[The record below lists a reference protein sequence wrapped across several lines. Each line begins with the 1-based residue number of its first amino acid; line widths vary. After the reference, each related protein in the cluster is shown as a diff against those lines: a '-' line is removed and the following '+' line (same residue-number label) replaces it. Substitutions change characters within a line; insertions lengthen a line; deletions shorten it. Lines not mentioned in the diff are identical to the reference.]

1 MAKTIYK
8 NLRRGRTVFQVFA
21 FVFVSGWLTLAGF
34 AQSGNSYI
42 FPGITTNNNI
52 TIGNLNPDPA
62 VVSISFY
69 DSSGKLNLLTQELAA
84 GTQTRVNPNTVALTS
99 FTGSVV
105 VTSAAKLTVSA
116 DQFEGNTAFDF
127 IYPVQL
133 ASNLLIPFLGSDGGT
148 VDVSIWNPGPNQ
160 AEVKLVLVTSGGAH
174 NTTQTAVLDP
184 LHTSTLHVSSGA
196 SYAFVTTANILRPES
211 PVAASAVIHT
221 FSPGTSG
228 AVSRSDFAVVPAVPQ
243 NGFSQTTQIPFFA
256 QGPDYFSLVQIDNLA
271 NTQQTLSVTA
281 KQADGTPF
289 PGTSNPA
296 SIVLPP
302 YGSIRQE
309 MAQMFGSTSTGF
321 ATGTITVTS
330 QGTLSSSGNPT
341 GGPPA
346 AITAAIAIGNISE
359 PGFAV
364 MLPTPP
370 QTVFSLQL
378 RGTGREFFTGLSLA
392 NSGSNDAHVS
402 LSFILDQGT
411 TLSTVSIT
419 VPKGQ
424 GQITTLANVFPEA
437 VGNGYILVKSDAP
450 ITVVGLDGR
459 SDNSALATRYPQ
471 YASSSFTPPAQQNFL
486 VVGTVRDAS
495 IGINGSN
502 IGVPNVA
509 FGLAGPVNATT
520 STDQA
525 GTFLFRDLPPGRYS
539 LTPLPVGY
547 TVSPGGNTIVITNGN
562 SRFNDFSIGLTPPG
576 IVTVNPASAQLVSST
591 PGSTASLQISVQ
603 GTNFIPPT
611 TFSGNIF
618 TANINT
624 FTTGTVFVFNDS
636 QVATTVSSPTLL
648 TATVNSSL
656 LVTTGTFQ
664 VTARNLGPSGDFV
677 DSNPLPFTIG
687 TAPPT
692 LTSVTGIPS
701 PLIVGQTSSF
711 NVTVNGIGFTPATVV
726 RVNFVN
732 RPTTYVN
739 QNQVIGTVLPID
751 LTIPG
756 FVPITV
762 QNPNTVDST
771 PFQLP
776 VLYPIPVITS
786 ISPST
791 LTANLALDAQPVAVT
806 ITGTNFS
813 QSPTNPLST
822 ALVYVNGSPT
832 NVQTQ
837 YISTTQ
843 VIALIPPILTAV
855 PGVLQ
860 LQVVNPTPNLAP
872 STAAPLFV
880 TNPVAVITSVNGGNV
895 SWNPNSPP
903 NDFFNQPVVITGTNF
918 SPDAVAW
925 VSLPCDTLG
934 LRKALTTNRTSATQI
949 VATIPIRCAGNYS
962 ISVANPQ
969 PGGGLSAPAI
979 LAVPSKA
986 AVSTTDPK
994 SGLRPGVRID

>member
-1 MAKTIYK
+1 MANILDK
-8 NLRRGRTVFQVFA
+8 NLKQRRTVLRVFG
-21 FVFVSGWLTLAGF
+21 FMLVSAWLTLTGF

-52 TIGNLNPDPA
+52 TIGNLNPNAA

-69 DSSGKLNLLTQELAA
+69 DSSGKLNLLSVELPP
-84 GTQTRVNPNTVALTS
+84 GQQTRVNPNSVALTT

-105 VTSAAKLTVSA
+105 VSSAAPLTVSA

-133 ASNLLIPFLGSDGGT
+133 SSNLLIPFLGSDGGS
-148 VDVSIWNPGPNQ
+148 VDVNVFNPGPNQ

-174 NTTQTAVLDP
+174 TTTQTAILDP
-184 LHTSTLHVSSGA
+184 LHSNDFHVSSGA
-196 SYAFVTTANILRPES
+196 SYAYVTTANILRPDS
-211 PVAASAVIHT
+211 PVAASAVVHT
-221 FSPGTSG
+221 FSPGAAG
-228 AVSRSDFAVVPAVPQ
+228 AVSRSDFAIVPAVPAT
-243 NGFSQTTQIPFFA
+243 GFTTTSVIPFFA
-256 QGPDYFSLVQIDNLA
+256 QGPDYFTLVQIDNLSQS
-271 NTQQTLSVTA
+271 TQTLSVLATR
-281 KQADGTPF
+281 ADGTPL

-302 YGSIRQE
+302 YGSIREE
-309 MAQMFGSTSTGF
+309 MAQMFASTSTAF

-330 QGTLSSSGNPT
+330 QATLFNGNPLA
-341 GGPPA
+341 GPPA
-346 AITAAIAIGNISE
+346 PLTAAVAIGNISE

-364 MLPTPP
+364 MLPTSA
-370 QTVFSLQL
+370 QTNFSLQL
-378 RGTGREFFTGLSLA
+378 RGTGREFFTGLNIA
-392 NSGSNDAHVS
+392 NAGSNDAHVS
-402 LSFILDQGT
+402 MSFVLDQGT

-424 GQITTLANVFPEA
+424 TQITTLANIFPEA
-437 VGNGYILVKSDAP
+437 VGNGYIVVKSDAP
-450 ITVVGLDGR
+450 ITLVGLDGR
-459 SDNSALATRYPQ
+459 SDNTALATRYPQ
-471 YASSSFTPPAQQNFL
+471 FVSSSFTPPPQQDFL
-486 VVGTVRDAS
+486 IVGTVRDTNT
-495 IGINGSN
+495 GINGSN
-502 IGVPNVA
+502 IGVPSVA
-509 FGLAGPVNATT
+509 FGLSGPVNATT

-525 GTFLFRDLPPGRYS
+525 GTYLFRDLPPGKYT

-547 TVSPGGNTIVITNGN
+547 NVFPGANTQPVIVITNAN
-562 SRFNDFSIGLTPPG
+562 SRNNDFTIGLTTPS
-576 IVTVNPASAQLVSST
+576 IVTVTPASAQLVSST
-591 PGSTASLQISVQ
+591 PGSTPSLQVSVQ
-603 GTNFIPPT
+603 GTDFIAPI

-618 TANINT
+618 TQNINT
-624 FTTGTVFVFNDS
+624 FTTGTVFVFAES
-636 QVATTVSSPTLL
+636 QVPTTVSSPTLL
-648 TATVNSSL
+648 TATVNSTL

-677 DSNPLPFTIG
+677 DSNALPFTIG
-687 TAPPT
+687 TVPPT
-692 LTSVTGIPS
+692 LTSVTGVPS
-701 PLIVGQTSSF
+701 PLIVGQTTPF
-711 NVTVNGIGFTPATVV
+711 NVTVNGVGFTPATVV

-739 QNQVIGTVLPID
+739 QNQVIGTVLPQD

-771 PFQLP
+771 PYQMP
-776 VLYPIPVITS
+776 VLYPIPAITS
-786 ISPST
+786 ISPGT
-791 LTANLALDAQPVAVT
+791 LLANLALAAQPVAVT

-822 ALVYVNGSPT
+822 ALVEVNGSLA

-843 VIALIPPILTAV
+843 VIALIQPALLAV

-860 LQVVNPTPNLAP
+860 IQVVNPTPNVAP
-872 STAAPLFV
+872 SNAAALFV
-880 TNPVAVITSVNGGNV
+880 NNPVAVITSLNGGNV

-903 NDFFNQPVVITGTNF
+903 NDFFNQPIIVTGTNF

-934 LRKALTTNRTSATQI
+934 LRKALTTTRNSPTQL

-962 ISVANPQ
+962 IAVANPQ
-969 PGGGLSAPAI
+969 PGGGLSAPAV
-979 LAVPSKA
+979 LVVPSVPADKLKKPIIRFGNR
-986 AVSTTDPK
+986 VN
-994 SGLRPGVRID
+994 